1 MKDHTQQKTNMSQS
15 ELQKAFFSRF
25 FDYVDGFIELRRFPC
40 MSKVWFESADELIAA
55 LPDELD
61 YCRRTKKE
69 LFFGTC
75 PRDKKES
82 TKEHIAMGGVIWAD
96 MDLKDYVSR
105 QDIERRIKRSNPHP
119 DAVINS
125 GGGGVHLYWFLN
137 EAVPSSE
144 IEQVNRCIQRLLKSD
159 NAVIDCSRMMRVP
172 GSLHRKDPDK
182 IRPVEIIEL
191 DENSIGHEI
200 QDLIDLWPSVEAKEI
215 KRVQVLDYQPKNRV
229 SPKIKELFKAHPLL
243 RDLYAGRGKTG
254 GDTSNSDY
262 DYQLAKE
269 LFYFGATEKEV
280 CDTITKR
287 RTEIGK
293 KKRNLTKYVL
303 LTVANAKA
311 HQQRRGVIAF
321 PGGEPAQPEKLGEF
335 DRCPTLWSQLQKKT
349 KVTKDGEEIE
359 YLIKNLSNL
368 AKILKLDP
376 RFIGKGKF
384 NQFRN
389 RYEWD
394 EKDIGDNTITK
405 LRIQI
410 SDIYGLEY
418 KADAMRQAFEFI
430 AKEQYYHPVKDLLNK
445 VYEKKGG
452 QNITITPDSLINNW
466 LQKFCKADDSEITK
480 TIGRKF
486 LISAVARIMSPG
498 CEVHSCLVLIGPQ
511 GIGKSTLF
519 KLLAYSDHKTGKN
532 WFRDSA
538 IDIKGG
544 RDAYSLLSGVWIY
557 EFPELS
563 STRSKDAESVKAFL
577 SSPVD
582 SYRKSYARYED
593 DVKRQCVFVGSTN
606 ETEVLRDPTGA
617 RRFWTVE
624 TKDNYDLAGLE
635 AQRDQLWAE
644 AVYLY
649 REASERWHLDPDQ
662 GAKLKETQVKFS
674 SSDTWAQA
682 IRDFKP
688 YTTKE
693 GKLISWNPE
702 NGYSMKKIFE
712 TVLDIKPQYQNK
724 AHQMRLATALMAAG
738 WTKQLIDNEFKWAP
752 KKKAKS

>member
-1 MKDHTQQKTNMSQS
+1 M
-15 ELQKAFFSRF
+15 
-25 FDYVDGFIELRRFPC
+25 DGLIELRRFPC
-40 MSKVWFESADELIAA
+40 KSKVWFESADDLIAA

-105 QDIERRIKRSNPHP
+105 QDIDRRVAEIYPTP
-119 DAVINS
+119 DAIINS
-125 GGGGVHLYWFLN
+125 GGGGVHVYWFLN
-137 EAVPSSE
+137 EAVPGAE
-144 IEQVNRCIQRLLKSD
+144 IEQANRMAQQLLKSD
-159 NAVIDCSRMMRVP
+159 KSIVNRGRIMRVP
-172 GSLHRKDPDK
+172 GSLHRKDPDN
-182 IRPVEIIEL
+182 IRPCEIIEL
-191 DENSIGHEI
+191 DENQIGYEI
-200 QDLIDLWPSVEAKEI
+200 EYLIDIWTEKLGYAVDVQDH
-215 KRVQVLDYQPKNRV
+215 KRAPVIDYSPKNRF

-243 RDLYAGRGKTG
+243 RDLYAGRGKSGG
-254 GDTSNSDY
+254 GDTNSDY
-262 DYQLAKE
+262 DWQLAKD
-269 LFYFGATEKEV
+269 LFYHGATEIEV

-287 RTEIGK
+287 RAEIGK

-311 HQQRRGVIAF
+311 HQQRRGVLSF
-321 PGGEPAQPEKLGEF
+321 PGGEPAEPAQPKKLEALE
-335 DRCPTLWSQLQKKT
+335 RCPTLWSQLQKKT
-349 KVTKDGEEIE
+349 MMKNKKEII
-359 YLIKNLSNL
+359 YPLKNLSNL

-376 RFIGKGKF
+376 RFKGKGKF

-389 RYEWD
+389 RYEWKK
-394 EKDIGDNTITK
+394 KDIGDNTITK

-430 AKEQYYHPVKDLLNK
+430 AKEQYYHPVEDLLNE
-445 VYEKKGG
+445 VYQAKGG
-452 QNITITPDSLINNW
+452 KDITITKDSLINNW
-466 LQKFCKADDSEITK
+466 LQKFCKADKSEITR

-624 TKDNYDLAGLE
+624 TKEDYDLAGLE

-649 REASERWHLDPDQ
+649 EQKNERWHLDPDQ

-682 IRDFKP
+682 IKDFKNS
-688 YTTKE
+688 K
-693 GKLISWNPE
+693 GAHLINWEPE
-702 NGYSMKKIFE
+702 KGYSMKQIFE
-712 TVLDIKPQYQNK
+712 SVLDIKPQYQNK

-738 WTKQLIDNEFKWAP
+738 WSKQLINDEFKWAP
-752 KKKAKS
+752 IPPPKKKGES

>member
-1 MKDHTQQKTNMSQS
+1 MNDHTQEKTNPSQS
-15 ELQKAFFSRF
+15 ELQKAFFRRV

-40 MSKVWFESADELIAA
+40 MSKVWFESADDLISA

-105 QDIERRIKRSNPHP
+105 QDIESRYKNIYPFP

-137 EAVPSSE
+137 EAVPSAE
-144 IEQVNRCIQRLLKSD
+144 IEQVNRMVRKVLDSD
-159 NAVIDCSRMMRVP
+159 KAVIDSTRMMRVP
-172 GSLHRKDPDK
+172 GSLHRKDPER
-182 IRPVEIIEL
+182 IRPCEIVHLNTNPDGHSIE
-191 DENSIGHEI
+191 
-200 QDLIDLWPSVEAKEI
+200 DLIDIWPFVEKKPI
-215 KRVQVLDYQPKNRV
+215 TRNQVIDYQPRNRF

-243 RDLYAGRGKTG
+243 RDLYAGRGKSGG
-254 GDTSNSDY
+254 GDTNSDY
-262 DYQLAKE
+262 DWQLAKD
-269 LFYFGATEKEV
+269 LFYYGATEKEV
-280 CDTITKR
+280 CDCITKR
-287 RTEIGK
+287 RAEIGK
-293 KKRNLTKYVL
+293 KKKNLTKYVL
-303 LTVANAKA
+303 RTVANAKA
-311 HQQRRGVIAF
+311 HQQRRGVLAF
-321 PGGEPAQPEKLGEF
+321 PGGEPTEPAQPEELGEF
-335 DRCPTLWSQLQKKT
+335 ERCPTLWSQLQKKT

-376 RFIGKGKF
+376 RFKGLGKF

-394 EKDIGDNTITK
+394 WKDIGDNTITK

-418 KADAMRQAFEFI
+418 KADAMRQAFEYV
-430 AKEQYYHPVKDLLNK
+430 AKEQYYHPVKDQLNE
-445 VYEKKGG
+445 VYQAKGG
-452 QNITITPDSLINNW
+452 KDISITPDSLINNW
-466 LQKFCKADDSEITK
+466 LQKFCKADKSEITK

-624 TKDNYDLAGLE
+624 TKENYDLAGLE

-649 REASERWHLDPDQ
+649 NEAKERWHLDPEQ
-662 GAKLKETQVKFS
+662 GAKLQKKQVKFS

-682 IRDFKP
+682 IKD
-688 YTTKE
+688 
-693 GKLISWNPE
+693 
-702 NGYSMKKIFE
+702 YSGWTGDGQTMKQIFE
-712 TVLDIKPQYQNK
+712 SVLDIKPQYQNK

-752 KKKAKS
+752 IPPPKKKGES